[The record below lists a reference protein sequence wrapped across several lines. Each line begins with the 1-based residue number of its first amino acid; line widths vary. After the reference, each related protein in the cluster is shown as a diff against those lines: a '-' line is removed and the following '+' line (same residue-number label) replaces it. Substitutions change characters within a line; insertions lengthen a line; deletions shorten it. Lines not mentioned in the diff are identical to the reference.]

1 MDKVTIHVL
10 KDTFAQT
17 LCNLILY
24 SCKMNFF
31 LSGCTQLRDVKSYSN
46 TLFLDITV
54 WLHMSK
60 FLNDVM
66 KYIYAKEI

>member
-31 LSGCTQLRDVKSYSN
+31 LSGFTQLGDVKSYSN
-46 TLFLDITV
+46 T
-54 WLHMSK
+54 K
-60 FLNDVM
+60 FVFRHNGVIAHV
-66 KYIYAKEI
+66 KVFK